1 MELPVINHVKEGD
14 HIIIFLNKRKNWLV
28 KAEKDKSF
36 HTHRGLLN
44 LNSIIG
50 LEYGSSISTSLNER
64 MWILKPTMYDFI
76 LKSRRLTQ
84 IVYPKDLGIIAAWT
98 GLSSGKVVV
107 ESGTGSGALTI
118 FAANLVRPTG
128 HVYSFEIRPE
138 FLKIAEKNIALAGLQ
153 SIITLKIADAKAGL
167 GITGADIALVDV
179 GDPWTLVKPMWN
191 ALNGGGI
198 LAAISPTINQVEKL
212 TNELLDCNFIDTET
226 LEIIVRNIEARSGK
240 TRPAMRMIGHTAY
253 LTFARKALRTDKD

>member
-1 MELPVINHVKEGD
+1 MQETNNVKEGD

-28 KAEKDKSF
+28 KAEQGKSF

-44 LNSIIG
+44 LDSIIG
-50 LEYGSSISTSLNER
+50 LEYGSSIYTSLGER
-64 MWILKPTMYDFI
+64 MWILKPTIYDII

-84 IVYPKDLGIIAAWT
+84 IVYPKDLGTIAAWT
-98 GLSSGKVVV
+98 GLSSGKTVV

-138 FLKIAEKNIALAGLQ
+138 FMKIAEKNIALAGLQ
-153 SIITLKIADAKAGL
+153 SIITLRMADAKEGL
-167 GITGADIALVDV
+167 GITGADIALIDV

-191 ALNGGGI
+191 ALKGGGI
-198 LAAISPTINQVEKL
+198 VAAISPTMNQVEKL
-212 TNELLDCNFIDTET
+212 SNELLDCGFIDAES
-226 LEIIVRNIEARSGK
+226 LEIILRNIEARSGK
-240 TRPAMRMIGHTAY
+240 TRPAMRMVGHTAY